1 MKGRE
6 PENEINELTNGVIG
20 FLWYFWGCCVW
31 IPKLLTY
38 LYNHILVEFPL
49 LTTERILMDTMTSK
63 S

>member
-1 MKGRE
+1 MEWLGSYDIFGG
-6 PENEINELTNGVIG
+6 PV
-20 FLWYFWGCCVW
+20 YSCVW

-49 LTTERILMDTMTSK
+49 LTTERILTDTMTSK